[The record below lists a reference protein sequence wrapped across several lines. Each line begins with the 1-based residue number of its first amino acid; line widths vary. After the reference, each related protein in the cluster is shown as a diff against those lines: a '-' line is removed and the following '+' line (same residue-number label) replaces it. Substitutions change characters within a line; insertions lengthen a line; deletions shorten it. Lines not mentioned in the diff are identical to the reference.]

1 MNEPGF
7 QKLLFAVYLL
17 NDIFFAARTKEDPF
31 RRSFAPVLSDI
42 IRGASKAADNDASRD
57 KLVKVIELWGA
68 KKVFNSEQIEELK
81 VAAKN
86 EPVPVAT
93 VQDQRCDLST
103 IPVGVMAGLVKVAL
117 NGGHEP
123 WRPLDLTTMPTAA
136 PMPVEPGRLEARVK
150 EFYRLLEKDKLRRAA
165 QQKPPSSHNDEEE
178 DPEHRAQQDDR
189 KRRRA
194 YEQLD
199 SGTPQEGS
207 TRTRRGARAWTRP
220 SVRITWAT
228 RCSSRWAGARAASA
242 RAAPASRSPSTCG
255 SSSRTRASARSRRS
269 SSSPRT
275 SFLNIERSGRRSTG
289 AGGGPKSVLRMARPR
304 SRTPPRAR
312 WVRAPRARSY
322 ARRSCFAFAR
332 RGFLAGTAVGSSG
345 SYRMGTKGL
354 GAIPGLRM
362 ARPRSR
368 TAARWRARWRVQQA
382 VALRTPATKRRR
394 RGTGVGSREL
404 PASTYIRRMFAVASM
419 IAANMRPIRF
429 MQAGSTLDR
438 SSRRRIGHR
447 RLEDARVHRP
457 VSRGTAYVADA
468 S

>member
-1 MNEPGF
+1 MEGPKGPGPQPFAALGSLPVPVHLGRLRVSPAVQPREPRHTTAARPAAGEELSRGALIEQQKLLADMSGTKESIKQAKEWLLQRPDKAETFAKALQKHVTQQPGF

-42 IRGASKAADNDASRD
+42 IRGAAKAADNDASRD

-165 QQKPPSSHNDEEE
+165 QQKPPSTHNDEEE

-199 SGTPQEGS
+199 SGYS
-207 TRTRRGARAWTRP
+207 TRRVDEDATRRQGLDAAIGAD
-220 SVRITWAT
+220 
-228 RCSSRWAGARAASA
+228 
-242 RAAPASRSPSTCG
+242 
-255 SSSRTRASARSRRS
+255 
-269 SSSPRT
+269 
-275 SFLNIERSGRRSTG
+275 N
-289 AGGGPKSVLRMARPR
+289 
-304 SRTPPRAR
+304 
-312 WVRAPRARSY
+312 
-322 ARRSCFAFAR
+322 
-332 RGFLAGTAVGSSG
+332 
-345 SYRMGTKGL
+345 MGHQMLQQMGWREGGL
-354 GAIPGLRM
+354 GA
-362 ARPRSR
+362 
-368 TAARWRARWRVQQA
+368 
-382 VALRTPATKRRR
+382 
-394 RGTGVGSREL
+394 RGTGIAEPIDVRQQQSNQGVG
-404 PASTYIRRMFAVASM
+404 AQ
-419 IAANMRPIRF
+419 
-429 MQAGSTLDR
+429 QAQQQQPQDEFSQYRTQR
-438 SSRRRIGHR
+438 SSQYR
-447 RLEDARVHRP
+447 
-457 VSRGTAYVADA
+457 SRWGT
-468 S
+468 